1 MDKLVLLKD
10 KYDAPSVEML
20 EDLLEERLS
29 AFKRMDNEQDHRL
42 IENAGKIDEL
52 KKKKLQLEKAIA
64 EEEYKCSALLADLER
79 HNDIMKELDHERTK
93 LIAENR
99 QKESEKNK
107 IMSKC
112 KVPSVTDENTLENG
126 RKKFEYYKQLTG
138 IRWDHPMLKTC
149 VKGYVTNKI
158 DYIHPF
164 SFNLEDPNLETKLW
178 EEISKSTTAK
188 KFD

>member
-1 MDKLVLLKD
+1 MDK
-10 KYDAPSVEML
+10 YEAPSVEML
-20 EDLLEERLS
+20 EEALKQRLI

-52 KKKKLQLEKAIA
+52 EKKKLELEKRIA
-64 EEEYKCSALLADLER
+64 QEENKSSVLLADLER
-79 HNDIMKELDHERTK
+79 HNEIMKEREHEKTK

-112 KVPSVTDENTLENG
+112 KIPSVTDENTLENG
-126 RKKFEYYKQLTG
+126 RKKFEYYKNLTG
-138 IRWDHPMLKTC
+138 IRWDHPMLKSL
-149 VKGYVTNKI
+149 VKGYVTNKQ

-164 SFNLEDPNLETKLW
+164 LFDLDDTNLEMKLW
-178 EEISKSTTAK
+178 EEISRSTAARK
-188 KFD
+188 CN